1 MVTKPDIGSIVNVK
15 GTMRATAMVA
25 VNPGSA
31 PAITPMG
38 TAIDIKIRFFRV
50 RTLIRESKI
59 ISKLPTSFNKL

>member
-1 MVTKPDIGSIVNVK
+1 
-15 GTMRATAMVA
+15 MRATAMVA